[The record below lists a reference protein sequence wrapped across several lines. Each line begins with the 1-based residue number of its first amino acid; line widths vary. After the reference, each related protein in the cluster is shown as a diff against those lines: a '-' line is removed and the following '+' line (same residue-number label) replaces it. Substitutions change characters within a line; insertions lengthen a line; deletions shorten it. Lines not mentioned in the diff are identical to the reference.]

1 MHCSNMNGF
10 CGGVKIR
17 THIILLHILSEYHK
31 KIRIDFVVVTNLF
44 SNNRFAVQI
53 ITLYP
58 SLMQI

>member
-53 ITLYP
+53 ITL
-58 SLMQI
+58 